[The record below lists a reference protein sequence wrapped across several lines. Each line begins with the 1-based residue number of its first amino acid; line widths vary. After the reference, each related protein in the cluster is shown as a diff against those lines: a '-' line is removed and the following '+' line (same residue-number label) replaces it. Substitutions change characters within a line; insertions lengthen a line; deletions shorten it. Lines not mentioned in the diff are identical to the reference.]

1 MTTVTIDNV
10 EYDTDDMKEQTRAKL
25 LSLQY
30 VASELRKLEMTKAVL
45 QTASNT
51 YARAL
56 KLDLEGQGADQ
67 GDEEIDI
74 QGLGDTISFD

>member
-1 MTTVTIDNV
+1 MTKVTVDNV
-10 EYDTDDMKEQTRAKL
+10 EYDTDDMKEETRAKL

-30 VASELRKLEMTKAVL
+30 VAAELRKLEMTKAAL

-56 KLDLEGQGADQ
+56 KLDLEGQAVDQ
-67 GDEEIDI
+67 GDDDIEI
-74 QGLGDTISFD
+74 QGLGENISFD